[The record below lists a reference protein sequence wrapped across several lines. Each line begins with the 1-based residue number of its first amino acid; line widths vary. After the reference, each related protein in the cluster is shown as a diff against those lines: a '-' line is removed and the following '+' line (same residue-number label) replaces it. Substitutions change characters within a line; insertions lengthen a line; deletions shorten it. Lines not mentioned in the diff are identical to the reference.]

1 MRNPTVRDDLFY
13 DRLAAWIE
21 SRRHIPFA
29 WAANDCITCAASWV
43 EAATGD
49 TPLPA
54 LLEYHTADEAAALLA
69 ERGGL
74 EKAVAEAMEVAGFQ
88 PCGTGHAARGDV
100 VLARHSGVVAVGV
113 CIGAEV
119 VVPGPDG
126 LQFIPRGT
134 IVRAWA
140 I

>member
-29 WAANDCITCAASWV
+29 WAANDCITCAAAWV

-74 EKAVAEAMEVAGFQ
+74 ERTVQRRLDVNQSAHRVQ
-88 PCGTGHAARGDV
+88 AARAGIGS
-100 VLARHSGVVAVGV
+100 LALAVKGQQ
-113 CIGAEV
+113 IRNEW
-119 VVPGPDG
+119 
-126 LQFIPRGT
+126 
-134 IVRAWA
+134 VRIRFWRARRS
-140 I
+140 